1 MFFTY
6 FILLLLIEMFIEP
19 LSFLFFDLKRI
30 NFVFSV
36 FIVSVAYISIC
47 ALFRYTGCVKKV
59 KSQRQLSNKN
69 QNRVFL
75 DLAMLSEK
83 VTKWGPLEKRWEG
96 GAKIKIAQGKQ
107 KEKKSCTK
115 EV

>member
-1 MFFTY
+1 M
-6 FILLLLIEMFIEP
+6 
-19 LSFLFFDLKRI
+19 
-30 NFVFSV
+30 
-36 FIVSVAYISIC
+36 YISIC

-96 GAKIKIAQGKQ
+96 GGGGQ
-107 KEKKSCTK
+107 K
-115 EV
+115 